1 MAMGITVFLRNAWC
15 WSAHCAATS
24 ASPSCRRSRRRA
36 PLRLPWRP
44 EPVAT
49 ALSVGRCSDHQPKCW
64 FFAVFAGFHGDFMV
78 FSWFFAGFL
87 LEIEALKVV
96 ISMGFHWEFQ
106 QHGDLLEILFAS
118 NMLIFCGMNGMSP
131 YLTGNGGK
139 PTENLWKHMVEK
151 WDIPDTVNPTKMRII
166 CHKSWVCGQKC
177 RFECQEGWTVEP
189 PRMAYGDIFI
199 GIWCYHFWWEW
210 IYFEGYMNIYIY
222 IN

>member
-1 MAMGITVFLRNAWC
+1 VLVR
-15 WSAHCAATS
+15 
-24 ASPSCRRSRRRA
+24 
-36 PLRLPWRP
+36 PLRGDERLTELPQIPP
-44 EPVAT
+44 EGAT
-49 ALSVGRCSDHQPKCW
+49 APALASGARGNGPVRWEMLRSPAKMLVFCCFCW
-64 FFAVFAGFHGDFMV
+64 FSWRFHGFFMV
-78 FSWFFAGFL
+78 FCWFFAGFL

-177 RFECQEGWTVEP
+177 RFECQEG
-189 PRMAYGDIFI
+189 
-199 GIWCYHFWWEW
+199 
-210 IYFEGYMNIYIY
+210 
-222 IN
+222 